1 MAWVRCLIRG
11 ENFPLELDGVRG
23 PTNFFAT
30 RYVNVQSIDDVERV
44 VLERLKQE
52 PELQVPPG
60 TPGTEKA
67 RVYFE
72 VIEPVN
78 EPEEP
83 NSGFTFF
90 HEER

>member
-1 MAWVRCLIRG
+1 MRG
-11 ENFPLELDGVRG
+11 ENFPLDLDGQRR

-30 RYVNVQSIDDVERV
+30 RYVDVQSIDDVERV
-44 VLERLKQE
+44 VLERLKKE

-67 RVYFE
+67 RIYFE

-83 NSGFTFF
+83 NSGFHFF